1 MQIRHRPGI
10 LFLYVG
16 VSLLAT
22 VSLLRQTLLPSIPY
36 EYQLLSAVA
45 LTASVVVT
53 YVLYIP
59 APSSKGGEK
68 ESRQ

>member
-36 EYQLLSAVA
+36 EYQLLSALA
-45 LTASVVVT
+45 LAASVVVT

-59 APSSKGGEK
+59 APPSKGGEK